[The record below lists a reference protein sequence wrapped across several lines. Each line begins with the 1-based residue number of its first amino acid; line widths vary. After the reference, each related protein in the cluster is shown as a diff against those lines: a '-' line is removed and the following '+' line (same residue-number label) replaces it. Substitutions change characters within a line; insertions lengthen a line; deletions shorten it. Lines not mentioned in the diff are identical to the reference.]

1 MDQQKYVMVF
11 LCLNVNRLFELLLV
25 KSIYTGCLIFVDI
38 KEVNEWENV
47 NYHPIKLVFDEH
59 HFQFIRTSDK
69 LCITSSSSSRSIF
82 LSISRMNS
90 EQKIN
95 FYNLSSNE
103 ANIGR
108 FSIQK
113 VENQRNRC
121 RFSYLDTTI
130 FHLLNRNSFVM
141 TKVQAVL
148 QYVLY

>member
-1 MDQQKYVMVF
+1 MVF

-82 LSISRMNS
+82 LSIS
-90 EQKIN
+90 
-95 FYNLSSNE
+95 L
-103 ANIGR
+103 GR
-108 FSIQK
+108 ILNKRSIFTFSIQLRQTSDDFQFRRLNIK
-113 VENQRNRC
+113 GIDAA
-121 RFSYLDTTI
+121 FPILIPLFPTI
-130 FHLLNRNSFVM
+130 LTETCLL
-141 TKVQAVL
+141 
-148 QYVLY
+148 

>member
-1 MDQQKYVMVF
+1 MVF

-69 LCITSSSSSRSIF
+69 LCITSSSSSLSLF
-82 LSISRMNS
+82 LIYLTRMNS

-95 FYNLSSNE
+95 FYIFS
-103 ANIGR
+103 
-108 FSIQK
+108 SIQGYPK
-113 VENQRNRC
+113 
-121 RFSYLDTTI
+121 L
-130 FHLLNRNSFVM
+130 VM
-141 TKVQAVL
+141 TKIPIILRLNAGNFNNFHL
-148 QYVLY
+148 SRSYSNLHILINSALKILKNGTDIAYEF

>member
-1 MDQQKYVMVF
+1 MVF

-69 LCITSSSSSRSIF
+69 LCITSSSSSLSLF
-82 LSISRMNS
+82 LIYLTRMNS

-95 FYNLSSNE
+95 FYIFSS
-103 ANIGR
+103 I
-108 FSIQK
+108 
-113 VENQRNRC
+113 
-121 RFSYLDTTI
+121 
-130 FHLLNRNSFVM
+130 
-141 TKVQAVL
+141 
-148 QYVLY
+148 

>member
-1 MDQQKYVMVF
+1 MVF

-95 FYNLSSNE
+95 FYNFSSNV

-108 FSIQK
+108 F
-113 VENQRNRC
+113 
-121 RFSYLDTTI
+121 
-130 FHLLNRNSFVM
+130 
-141 TKVQAVL
+141 
-148 QYVLY
+148 